1 MVREARQLID
11 AKRRIDVRQYLAHA
25 APLTAAA
32 AHIYDAEP
40 LHRLT
45 LGAAEYRADQLVTRA
60 HREDDRPVR
69 GSRGEPAAGPQPLR
83 GQYLGKVLAAAEQ
96 VDITLAWHRLIGVH
110 LDRVDGEAAQPRPAS
125 QHDQIAP
132 VAVGAEQ
139 VREDPDQSKC
149 ARALSSALATD
160 GLITLLLMAAG
171 VPWSTGRPQHLA
183 GHVVPVRGVRL
194 ATGVRHR
201 HEPSSLSLPPRGR
214 DVMHIMRFVRGSP

>member
-1 MVREARQLID
+1 MVLEARQLID
-11 AKRRIDVRQYLAHA
+11 AKLRIDVRQYLAHA

-32 AHIYDAEP
+32 AHINEAEP

-45 LGAAEYRADQLVTRA
+45 LGAAEYRADQLVPCA
-60 HREDDRPVR
+60 HGEDDRPVR
-69 GSRGEPAAGPQPLR
+69 GSGGEPAAGPQPLR

-139 VREDPDQSKC
+139 AREDPDQSKC
-149 ARALSSALATD
+149 ARALTSPLATD
-160 GLITLLLMAAG
+160 GRIRLPPMAAAG
-171 VPWSTGRPQHLA
+171 PCSTCH
-183 GHVVPVRGVRL
+183 
-194 ATGVRHR
+194 
-201 HEPSSLSLPPRGR
+201 PP
-214 DVMHIMRFVRGSP
+214 H